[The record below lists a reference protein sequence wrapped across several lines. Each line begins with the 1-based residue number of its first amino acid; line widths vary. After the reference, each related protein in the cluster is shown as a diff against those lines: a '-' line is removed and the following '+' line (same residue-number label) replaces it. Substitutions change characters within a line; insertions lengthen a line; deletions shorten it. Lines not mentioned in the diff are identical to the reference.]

1 LINCYAGC
9 RVDVDEPAL
18 SRALTTLIVAVATV
32 LFVAFGDLAGFGPP
46 EFPSVRSVFSTS
58 YRVPPPVGCSWD
70 GKAPPKSVTICR

>member
-1 LINCYAGC
+1 
-9 RVDVDEPAL
+9 
-18 SRALTTLIVAVATV
+18 
-32 LFVAFGDLAGFGPP
+32 VAFGDLAGFGPP